1 MSISPEER
9 EQFLKEFQNRVLQGR
24 KLLNSANHRWGDKL
38 LTDLFFEIEKLDWL
52 TPQKK
57 RQLIMIISNSWWI
70 YLNSLKARKE
80 GELDLIRYI
89 DAYNRFF
96 SFLSKLDEFDLFT
109 NFWTNLLKTIIKST
123 DFSINGIS
131 KFINSFSEKVK
142 KREDKISLV
151 QLQFLLM
158 YLRKSVLPSDL
169 FRISLKILG
178 EILYKLEP
186 TKKSLFLYIVI
197 ENVKLDFLEVS
208 EDFVNE
214 INIILANRLP
224 NYLKDEFSNL
234 RKISINEKN
243 FNEILVDLEEL
254 IYYLNHIGE
263 HSWIILLIKNIF
275 ARIRDYHSLEEA
287 VKFIKKYIDFSVSR
301 NQFEIAY
308 AIYDFLEDIFIYQ
321 TDLGYDRNLIE
332 LWIDACRKFV
342 DMKEKKYL
350 YQSLEK
356 LSNHLKIPQSPE
368 EIFHYFYTYNYLWQF
383 KSKFFVLDSGD
394 FWKMIF
400 FRTLFEEK
408 EFDLAQKIILFL
420 PDEIRTSLND
430 LNSLFNLAESI
441 KPQIYSLEDY
451 DDESMIFNA
460 DFLLNQMIL
469 RINSEGAISFR
480 ISFKNDKNIEGRI
493 TNEYWNDLQIMEIY
507 NDLFS
512 GSQEKTYP
520 FNLIEFGKLLFNFLP
535 KTIRSFF
542 KVFNSKQLD
551 YIPQIYIIL
560 DNMTIP
566 FDLFYD
572 NNFFMLKY
580 SCGYKIGE
588 PPLAGIID
596 EQTMSEDPTS
606 MQQNNYN
613 ILLVELINSNGPLQ
627 WNEELKKKI
636 LIFPFVY
643 GAEELDYITNFFN
656 NQPQVN
662 EITILSSYESSREK
676 ILTHIS
682 QGAYHIIHFVGNIF
696 YSNLSPKDSYFLTND
711 NNLITFNE
719 IKRALNSNQHNIN
732 IQPIL
737 FFNAQIFDI
746 NGMRLRNVLRTFG
759 EIVRQFNFD
768 RITGI
773 ISRIYP
779 LFNEVTREIISNF
792 YINMFKNKSQAE
804 ALLNARKQSK
814 SGLAISSFILFGKPW
829 KRL

>member
-1 MSISPEER
+1 MSISPEVR
-9 EQFLKEFQNRVLQGR
+9 DHFLKEFQNRVLQGR

-70 YLNSLKARKE
+70 YLNSLKARKD

-89 DAYNRFF
+89 DAYDRFF

-123 DFSINGIS
+123 DFSINGVS
-131 KFINSFSEKVK
+131 QFINSFSEKVK

-151 QLQFLLM
+151 QLQLLLM

-197 ENVKLDFLEVS
+197 ENVKLDFLEES

-214 INIILANRLP
+214 INKILTNRLP

-234 RKISINEKN
+234 RKIGINEKN

-263 HSWIILLIKNIF
+263 HYWIILIIKNIF
-275 ARIRDYHSLEEA
+275 TRIREFHSLEDA
-287 VKFIKKYIDFSVSR
+287 VKFVKKYIDFSVRR

-308 AIYDFLEDIFIYQ
+308 AIYDFLEDIFMYQ

-368 EIFHYFYTYNYLWQF
+368 EIFHYFHTFNYLWQF
-383 KSKFFVLDSGD
+383 KSKFFVLDSSD

-408 EFDLAQKIILFL
+408 EYDLAHKIISFL
-420 PDEIRTSLND
+420 PEEIRTSLSD
-430 LNSLFNLAESI
+430 LKSLFNIAESI
-441 KPQIYSLEDY
+441 KPQIYTLEDY
-451 DDESMIFNA
+451 YDESMILNA
-460 DFLLNQMIL
+460 DFLLDQMIL

-480 ISFKNDKNIEGRI
+480 ISFKNDKIMEGRI

-535 KTIRSFF
+535 KIIRSFF

-566 FDLFYD
+566 FDLIYD

-588 PPLAGIID
+588 PNLGGIIVK
-596 EQTMSEDPTS
+596 QTISEDPTS
-606 MQQNNYN
+606 VQQNNYN

-662 EITILSSYESSREK
+662 EITILSGLESSREK

-719 IKRALNSNQHNIN
+719 IKKALNNNQHNI
-732 IQPIL
+732 QPLL

-746 NGMRLRNVLRTFG
+746 NGMRLRNVLRIFG

-804 ALLNARKQSK
+804 ALLIARNQSK